1 MVTHNIQLYFL
12 PHTSILIQIYLLQK
26 SGLNLCL
33 GWDQKEI
40 NFGKINYDKYNL
52 NKLDDEELKV
62 HKDKMEGLFLKNYK
76 DPKDRGFVY
85 DIEVLFP

>member
-1 MVTHNIQLYFL
+1 
-12 PHTSILIQIYLLQK
+12 
-26 SGLNLCL
+26 
-33 GWDQKEI
+33 
-40 NFGKINYDKYNL
+40 L